1 MKNLE
6 NKRMFDLLKPNAN
19 GCITKTTVQSVSL
32 PGDMHERIG
41 RIVYELIE
49 LDEELN
55 FEEFCKAVEILEQ
68 ENLNQSTKSEKFVV
82 PDEFT

>member
-1 MKNLE
+1 
-6 NKRMFDLLKPNAN
+6 MFEALNPNYN
-19 GCITKTTVQSVSL
+19 GCITKASVQGVSL
-32 PGDMHERIG
+32 TREMHEKIG

-68 ENLNQSTKSEKFVV
+68 ENQNQSTKSEKLEV